1 MCHFHLLSAAV
12 NSETGEEVA
21 IKKVSKAFD
30 NRIDAKRTLRE
41 IKLLQHMNHDNV
53 SSEYVALVI
62 FISDGCVRTV
72 SVMIDLGSPQR
83 LCFFPICTRLFP
95 CLFFFPPMITSF
107 VHGIEALQLPI
118 LSSLT
123 SDLHFRT

>member
-1 MCHFHLLSAAV
+1 LCHFCLLSAAV

-53 SSEYVALVI
+53 SSEYAVLVI
-62 FISDGCVRTV
+62 FISDGYIRTV
-72 SVMIDLGSPQR
+72 SVMASLCSPQR
-83 LCFFPICTRLFP
+83 LCAFPNNTRLFP
-95 CLFFFPPMITSF
+95 GLFYFLMNGF

-118 LSSLT
+118 LSSLF